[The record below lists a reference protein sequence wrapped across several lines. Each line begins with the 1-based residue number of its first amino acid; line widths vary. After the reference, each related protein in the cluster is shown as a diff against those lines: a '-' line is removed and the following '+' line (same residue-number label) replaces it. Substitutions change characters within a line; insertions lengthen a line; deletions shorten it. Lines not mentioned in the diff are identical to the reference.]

1 MKNKPSPLGTIYYI
15 YAYLSKKGT
24 PYYIGKGKNDR
35 AYETHSRIKVPKDK
49 NKIILLET
57 NLTEIGALA
66 LERRMIRWWG
76 RKDLGTGLL
85 YNMTDGG
92 DGISGM
98 IMSKETREKQSKT
111 KLGKIYTKEQRMNMS
126 RGAIG
131 KILSVETKAKM
142 SVARKGII
150 LSEEHKAKLRGKTRS
165 METRAKIS
173 VAFKG
178 KPRSAETKAKIA
190 ATFLRKKNKQI

>member
-15 YAYLSKKGT
+15 YAYLSKKGI

-35 AYETHSRIKVPKDK
+35 AYETHGRIKVPKDK

-92 DGISGM
+92 EGTSGI
-98 IMSKETREKQSKT
+98 IVTKLTREKQSKA
-111 KLGKIYTKEQRMNMS
+111 KLGKIYTEKQRTNMS
-126 RGAIG
+126 NSAKG
-131 KILSVETKAKM
+131 KIIAEQTKQKM
-142 SVARKGII
+142 S
-150 LSEEHKAKLRGKTRS
+150 EAKRGKS
-165 METRAKIS
+165 CPW
-173 VAFKG
+173 VKG
-178 KPRSAETKAKIA
+178 SPRSAETKAKISAAFKGVPRSEETKAKIA
-190 ATFLRKKNKQI
+190 ATILSKKLATKNEEL